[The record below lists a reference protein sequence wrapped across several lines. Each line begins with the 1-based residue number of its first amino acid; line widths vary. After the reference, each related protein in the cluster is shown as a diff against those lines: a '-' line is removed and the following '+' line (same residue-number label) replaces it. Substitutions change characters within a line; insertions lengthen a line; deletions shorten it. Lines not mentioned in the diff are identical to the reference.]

1 MASESLR
8 PNPVVEPVAHPAP
21 GQPEHGI
28 ESRPRRRLGNWQASA
43 ADPHAPASPLRIVSS
58 VENGEFSRPRPN
70 SPAASGASSGL
81 EALIKRVEVNPQ
93 DVDALSELAIELRGA
108 GMTREADDIQRRLAA
123 LSAQSA
129 APAKT
134 PDRLLSTTFNAE
146 ASLAARANRSRRATK
161 MLNRATSELFASLLS
176 FPTAELGFTD
186 PLPKLDSLPD
196 DARLFI
202 EQSSDE
208 LAGGQ
213 IMSALDSCLLAID
226 LAPDYLPAHIRIA
239 EIYARNGSA
248 RRARAHALSVIRL
261 AEVAGRHDEIW
272 MARRVLLHVADG
284 DLESLKQLT
293 DALIEAGQADHAVRY
308 ANALIGA
315 LVEVDLHAEAIDLA
329 DRLGELAPDNAQAAL
344 TKVVL
349 LVRLGDPDGAINHWK
364 IAVAAGADE
373 HVAKASI
380 ASLISPEHEIDHW
393 SLLAEAAAQARKQT
407 LSQIADAYRRTNATL
422 PPNPIHVAGE
432 ALMSSLINEPDALE
446 RLQAAHSDPA
456 GTATSRGLTA
466 LAASRRTEG
475 AVHVAA
481 LQAAIRS
488 LATPS
493 LLSGDAWST
502 LTGVR
507 PVTAELEAQLGAALL
522 AEGDAAGAL
531 EALKRAHQHDP
542 KNVATS
548 KSLADAYARNG
559 ETGAA
564 LAVLDELAIHLRAIG
579 QLESMVETLRS
590 MSAMAPDNAR
600 VKSRLIDFYLQR
612 GFVDDARAEL
622 LARAN
627 IEERSG
633 RIAEAVASLQRSADL
648 SWSLGKHEES
658 FATYHRLIALSPDD
672 AGPRISLVNLYLQL
686 GRITDAAEQQ
696 RAVVD
701 ISTRLGSPHEAIA
714 ALHQV
719 IGLTPDD
726 ASAYYQ
732 LGELLQ
738 SMGEHQQAE
747 KVYRRLVLMNP
758 SDHIA
763 LEKLAQIAVLKQG
776 NALWAGMRPS

>member
-1 MASESLR
+1 
-8 PNPVVEPVAHPAP
+8 
-21 GQPEHGI
+21 
-28 ESRPRRRLGNWQASA
+28 
-43 ADPHAPASPLRIVSS
+43 LRIVSNREDS
-58 VENGEFSRPRPN
+58 DFSRKPRVSSAPV
-70 SPAASGASSGL
+70 GASSQL
-81 EALIKRVEVNPQ
+81 EALIKRVEANPQ
-93 DVDALSELAIELRGA
+93 DVEALSDLAVELRGA
-108 GMTREADDIQRRLAA
+108 GMTREADDIQRRLAG
-123 LSAQSA
+123 LA
-129 APAKT
+129 ARPATPAKM
-134 PDRLLSTTFNAE
+134 PERLLATTFNVE
-146 ASLAARANRSRRATK
+146 ASIAARANRSRRATT

-176 FPTAELGFTD
+176 FPIAELGFTD
-186 PLPKLDSLPD
+186 PLPNLDSMPD

-208 LAGGQ
+208 LASGQ

-239 EIYARNGSA
+239 EIYARHGSA

-293 DALIEAGQADHAVRY
+293 DALIEARQVDHAVRY
-308 ANALIGA
+308 ANALISA
-315 LVEVDLHAEAIDLA
+315 LLEVDLHAEAIDLA
-329 DRLGELAPDNAQAAL
+329 DRLGELAPDSANAAL
-344 TKVVL
+344 TKVAL
-349 LVRLGDPDGAINHWK
+349 LARLGDPDGAINHWK
-364 IAVAAGADE
+364 IAVGAGADE

-380 ASLISPEHEIDHW
+380 ASLISPEHELDHW
-393 SLLAEAAAQARKQT
+393 SLLAEAAAQSGKQM
-407 LSQIADAYRRTNATL
+407 LPHIADAYRRTNAAL
-422 PPNPIHVAGE
+422 PSNPTHVAGE
-432 ALMSSLINEPDALE
+432 ALLASLVDEPDALGA
-446 RLQAAHSDPA
+446 LQAAFSDPA
-456 GTATSRGLTA
+456 GTTTSRGLTA
-466 LAASRRTEG
+466 LAASLRTEG
-475 AVHVAA
+475 AAHVAA
-481 LQAAIRS
+481 LQTAIRS

-493 LLSGDAWST
+493 LLADDAWAT

-507 PVTAELEAQLGAALL
+507 PAAAELEAQLGDALL
-522 AEGDAAGAL
+522 AEGDVAGAL
-531 EALKRAHQHDP
+531 EALKRAHQQDP
-542 KNVATS
+542 KNPATS
-548 KSLADAYARNG
+548 KLLADAHARNG

-564 LAVLDELAIHLRAIG
+564 LAILDELVIHLRATG
-579 QLESMVETLRS
+579 QLEPMVETLRS

-627 IEERSG
+627 IEERTG
-633 RIAEAVASLQRSADL
+633 RIADAVASLQRSADL

-763 LEKLAQIAVLKQG
+763 LEKLAQIAVLKNG
-776 NALWAGMRPS
+776 AASWAGMRPS